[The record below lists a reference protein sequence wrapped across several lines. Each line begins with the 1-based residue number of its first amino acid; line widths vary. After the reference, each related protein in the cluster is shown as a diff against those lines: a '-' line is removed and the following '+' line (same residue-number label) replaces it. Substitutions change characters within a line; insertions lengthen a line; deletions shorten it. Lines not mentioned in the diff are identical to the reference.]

1 MITNK
6 KFKDKRT
13 GEIVTQFNIM
23 DIKHFEEVEEEDDY
37 KIVVEGVKL
46 KDLTLEELEEVKEQI
61 IKEIE
66 KAEKENFFMCSHCEK
81 EISKEDDEGEN
92 GVCSNCLYGNENA
105 YDEMR
110 DNKIEEERDNI
121 AEEKCEEI
129 KNVKYKSII

>member
-1 MITNK
+1 MITSK
-6 KFKDKRT
+6 KFKDTRT

-92 GVCSNCLYGNENA
+92 GICSNCLYGNENA
-105 YDEMR
+105 YDEIR
-110 DNKIEEERDNI
+110 DNQIEEERDNQ
-121 AEEKCEEI
+121 AEKKCEEI
-129 KNVKYKSII
+129 QNVE